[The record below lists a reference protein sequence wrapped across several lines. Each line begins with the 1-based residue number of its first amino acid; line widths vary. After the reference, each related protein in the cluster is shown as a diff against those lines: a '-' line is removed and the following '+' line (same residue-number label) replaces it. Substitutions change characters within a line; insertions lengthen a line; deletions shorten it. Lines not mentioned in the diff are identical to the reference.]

1 MERGAAEE
9 RALQCLAPLSARLC
23 GHVAVTILPCKSLA
37 PVKSTAFT
45 GRVLSDLK
53 SITALKQHL
62 SPVGKKHPFSSV
74 TLRTS
79 PVAAL
84 DVLSQWL
91 TLSGQENKQENRVTR
106 KKVKPWKVKKA
117 ACLEDNSRA
126 ANDGQEKSCHFQ
138 SCQGR
143 GKPCRH
149 RVIILKVLRL
159 GRIMTAVFVMHVN
172 MGKELRRALA
182 SPGFGQQRGEG
193 KRGCCTGCVVHPCAA
208 ATQPGVEGLCYQPEG

>member
-1 MERGAAEE
+1 MPCSSLRSAPWARSCHYSPLQVFGTSEVHSIHWTCPFRSKEHNCSKAALLTS
-9 RALQCLAPLSARLC
+9 R
-23 GHVAVTILPCKSLA
+23 
-37 PVKSTAFT
+37 
-45 GRVLSDLK
+45 
-53 SITALKQHL
+53 
-62 SPVGKKHPFSSV
+62 KKHPFSSV

-193 KRGCCTGCVVHPCAA
+193 KRGCWTGCVVHPCAA
-208 ATQPGVEGLCYQPEG
+208 ATQPGVEGLCHQPEG